1 MNTKNALTL
10 ACLATATLAT
20 PVVANAHN
28 YNTVEGGFISRDLG
42 REDDSG
48 LRIAGSAEIARQFA
62 LFGEFSDVGDLDQLT
77 FGGMYHQ
84 ALQHDLDWYGGVS
97 LEMVDAGAADDTG
110 IGLRAGL
117 RWTTPDPRFE
127 INPEI
132 RHFEVFDDGVTSLR
146 VAGYY
151 AITRPFDLQ
160 LALQT
165 GDDDRF
171 EAGARYN
178 F

>member
-1 MNTKNALTL
+1 MKTKNALTL
-10 ACLATATLAT
+10 ACLATASLLT

-28 YNTVEGGFISRDLG
+28 YNYVEGGFIDRDLG
-42 REDDSG
+42 RDDDSG
-48 LRIAGSAEIARQFA
+48 LRIAGSADIARQFA
-62 LFGEFSDVGDLDQLT
+62 LFGEFSDVGDLEQLT
-77 FGGMYHQ
+77 FGGLFHQ
-84 ALQHDLDWYGGVS
+84 PLQRDLDWYGGVS
-97 LEMVDAGAADDTG
+97 LEMIDAGPADDTG

-117 RWTTPDPRFE
+117 RWTAPDPRFE
-127 INPEI
+127 LNPEI

-146 VAGYY
+146 LAGYF
-151 AITRPFDLQ
+151 AIANPFELQ
-160 LALQT
+160 LAVQT